1 MKRMRLKFDLR
12 ALFVML
18 MDALGVAVA
27 VGLALWA
34 RFDFSVAQV
43 PKQYVQAWLQY
54 MPMDIIL
61 TLIIFLLFRMY
72 RFVWR
77 FVSIRDVTFMV
88 IAVLAAFVVTD
99 GLRYVLNAK
108 LPRSVQFMQLV
119 LEEILLVGI
128 RCGMRFWELLK
139 SLPRR
144 KSTETDERI
153 MLIGAGEGGRALAR
167 EILSNRHVSA
177 RICCAIDDNETKW
190 GKYLEG
196 IPIVGG
202 RDSILYAARN
212 NDITDIIFAIPSASK
227 ETRKEILNLCSQTGC
242 RLRTL
247 PFIIDAA
254 SGKFGMSDVEDV
266 QVEDLLG
273 REPIKLNT
281 EALREFL
288 EDKVVLVTGGGGSIG
303 SELCRQVALR
313 NPKQLIILDIYENNA
328 YDIQQELKRH
338 FGTAL
343 DLHVEIASV
352 RDKVRIY
359 EIFDTYRPDI
369 VLHAAAHKH
378 VPLMEACPSEAIK
391 NNIFGTY
398 HVVRAAEKFG
408 VKKFVMI
415 STDKAV
421 NPTNCMGATKRFC
434 EMILQSREDSLTEF
448 CSVRFG
454 NVLGSNGSV
463 VPLFKKQLEE
473 GGPVTITDK
482 RIIRYFMTI
491 SEAAQLVLEAGAMA
505 KQNQIFVLDMGEQV
519 KILTLA
525 ENLIRLSGLEPYKDI
540 DIIETGLRPGEKLY
554 EELLMK
560 RETLLATDNQK
571 IFIEQQQTISEEDI
585 RGYLETLDQALQD
598 ELPSEELIALLR
610 TIIPTYRSPEE
621 VNSEAI
627 AKNAAEESN
636 DEAAAEN
643 VEEEGNCEA
652 VNEDTE
658 EAANDEDAAEE
669 AEEENCG
676 VSVEEEAEMAVK

>member
-1 MKRMRLKFDLR
+1 MERMRHKFDLR
-12 ALFVML
+12 ALFIML
-18 MDALGVAVA
+18 MDALCVAIA
-27 VGLALWA
+27 MGLALWA

-43 PKQYVQAWLQY
+43 PHPFIQAWLRY
-54 MPMDIIL
+54 LPLDIVL

-88 IAVLAAFVVTD
+88 IAVLAAFAVTD
-99 GLRYVLNAK
+99 GLRYALNAK
-108 LPRSVQFMQLV
+108 LPRSVQFIQLV
-119 LEEILLVGI
+119 MEEILLVGL

-144 KSTETDERI
+144 KAAEADERI
-153 MLIGAGEGGRALAR
+153 MLIGAGEAGRALAR

-177 RICCAIDDNETKW
+177 RVCCAIDDNETKW

-202 RDSILYAARN
+202 RDSILYAVRN
-212 NDITDIIFAIPSASK
+212 DDITDIIFAIPSASR
-227 ETRKEILNLCSQTGC
+227 ETRKEILNICSQTGC

-247 PFIIDAA
+247 PYIIDAA
-254 SGKFGMSDVEDV
+254 SGKFGMSDVKDV

-313 NPKQLIILDIYENNA
+313 NPRRLIVLDIYENNA

-338 FGTAL
+338 FGSEL
-343 DLHVEIASV
+343 DLRVEIASI
-352 RDKVRIY
+352 RDKERIY
-359 EIFDTYRPDI
+359 EIFDTYRPDL
-369 VLHAAAHKH
+369 VFHAAAHKH
-378 VPLMEACPSEAIK
+378 VPLMEACPAEAIK

-398 HVVRAAEKFG
+398 HVVRAAEKYG

-434 EMILQSREDSLTEF
+434 EMILQSREDSMTEF

-463 VPLFKKQLEE
+463 VPLFKKQIEE

-505 KQNQIFVLDMGEQV
+505 KQNQIYVLDMGEQV

-560 RETLLATDNQK
+560 SETLSATNNQK
-571 IFIEQQQTISEEDI
+571 IFVEQQQTISEEDI
-585 RGYLETLDQALQD
+585 RGHLETLDQALQD
-598 ELPSEELIALLR
+598 ELPPEELIALLR
-610 TIIPTYRSPEE
+610 GIIPTYRSPEE
-621 VNSEAI
+621 VNNEAI
-627 AKNAAEESN
+627 AKSE
-636 DEAAAEN
+636 
-643 VEEEGNCEA
+643 EA
-652 VNEDTE
+652 V
-658 EAANDEDAAEE
+658 A
-669 AEEENCG
+669 
-676 VSVEEEAEMAVK
+676 VS

>member
-1 MKRMRLKFDLR
+1 MEHRRHKFDLR
-12 ALFVML
+12 ALFIML
-18 MDALGVAVA
+18 VDALGIAVA
-27 VGLALWA
+27 MGLAIWV
-34 RFDFSVAQV
+34 RFDFSIQFV
-43 PKQYVQAWLQY
+43 PQRYVTAWLNY
-54 MPMDIIL
+54 LPLDILVTIV
-61 TLIIFLLFRMY
+61 IFLLFRMY

-77 FVSIRDVTFMV
+77 FVSIRDITFMA
-88 IAVLAAFVVTD
+88 IAVLVAFVVTD
-99 GLRYVLNAK
+99 GLRYALKAQ

-119 LEEILLVGI
+119 LEEIILVGF

-144 KSTETDERI
+144 RSADADERI
-153 MLIGAGEGGRALAR
+153 MLIGAGEAGRALAR
-167 EILSNRHVSA
+167 EILSNRHLSA
-177 RICCAIDDNETKW
+177 RVCCAVDDNETKW

-202 RDSILYAARN
+202 RDAILYAARKE
-212 NDITDIIFAIPSASK
+212 DITDIIFAIPSADSK
-227 ETRKEILNLCSQTGC
+227 TRRELLSICSQTGC

-254 SGKFGMSDVEDV
+254 SGQLGLSDVKDV

-273 REPIKLNT
+273 REPVRLNT
-281 EALREFL
+281 EAVQEYL
-288 EDKVVLVTGGGGSIG
+288 EGKVVLVTGGGGSIG
-303 SELCRQVALR
+303 SELCRQVAQR
-313 NPKQLIILDIYENNA
+313 HPRQLIVLDIYENNA

-338 FGTAL
+338 YGASL
-343 DLHVEIASV
+343 DLRVEIASI
-352 RDKVRIY
+352 RDKDRIY
-359 EIFDTYRPDI
+359 EVFDTYRPDL
-369 VLHAAAHKH
+369 VFHAAAHKH
-378 VPLMEACPSEAIK
+378 VPLMEACPAEAIK

-398 HVVRAAEKFG
+398 HVVRAAEKYG
-408 VKKFVMI
+408 TKKFVMI

-421 NPTNCMGATKRFC
+421 NPTNCMGASKRFC
-434 EMILQSREDSLTEF
+434 EMILQSREKSMTEF

-463 VPLFKKQLEE
+463 VPLFKKQIEE

-560 RETLLATDNQK
+560 SETLLETPNKK
-571 IFIEQQQTISEEDI
+571 IFVEQQQTIEESDI
-585 RGYLETLDQALQD
+585 RSYLETLDKALQD
-598 ELPSEELIALLR
+598 ELPPEELIALLR
-610 TIIPTYRSPEE
+610 EIIPTYRSPEE

-627 AKNAAEESN
+627 KRN
-636 DEAAAEN
+636 EAA
-643 VEEEGNCEA
+643 VP
-652 VNEDTE
+652 
-658 EAANDEDAAEE
+658 
-669 AEEENCG
+669 
-676 VSVEEEAEMAVK
+676 VS